1 MDTPTNELQSAT
13 YSALMPPLK
22 CARLLY
28 LTATVK
34 YGRVGGVWYPMLLV
48 SHAAGSAYGLGDGV
62 SNTQEKQVLGDV
74 V

>member
-1 MDTPTNELQSAT
+1 
-13 YSALMPPLK
+13 
-22 CARLLY
+22 
-28 LTATVK
+28 
-34 YGRVGGVWYPMLLV
+34 MLLV